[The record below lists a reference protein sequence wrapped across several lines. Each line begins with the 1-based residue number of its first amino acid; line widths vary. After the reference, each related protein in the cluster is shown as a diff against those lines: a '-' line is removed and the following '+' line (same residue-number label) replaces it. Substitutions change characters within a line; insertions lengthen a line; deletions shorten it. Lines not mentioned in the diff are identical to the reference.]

1 VKKKAWVDNE
11 VYFGPDRRNREG
23 GKRWGDRRHFN
34 DAGEPPS
41 LGNLL
46 RRLRVLLMDSASPD
60 RRQRA
65 LQVANLA
72 IFDAEELGLRECAAR
87 IREASR
93 HINSNA
99 RDAIVAA
106 DALLIEAQALAQPT
120 QPY

>member
-1 VKKKAWVDNE
+1 MKKKTWVDNE

-23 GKRWGDRRHFN
+23 GKRWGDRRRLN

-46 RRLRVLLMDSASPD
+46 RRLRVLLMDSANPD

-72 IFDAEELGLRECAAR
+72 IFDAEELGLRECAER

-99 RDAIVAA
+99 RNAIVAA
-106 DALLIEAQALAQPT
+106 DALLIEAQALAQQT
-120 QPY
+120 RF